1 MPNFLD
7 KKEYVLFF
15 ENLQLYLRLWLKLKN
30 KTLHIRIKS
39 FTMVKTIYWI
49 QHKKKNKSA
58 KNRDKNG
65 KSLYRLIHNT
75 KHGKAIKN
83 LRNRRDVKLASNKK
97 DYLKCTSKSSYMSH
111 KILDK
116 NFVTIRKRKV
126 ILTVSKP
133 ADIGMCILDLSRIL
147 IYKFHFIKNKY
158 HNNSNFLFT
167 DINSFIYEI

>member
-1 MPNFLD
+1 MLELNHS
-7 KKEYVLFF
+7 
-15 ENLQLYLRLWLKLKN
+15 QWLKPYIEFNTK
-30 KTLHIRIKS
+30 
-39 FTMVKTIYWI
+39 
-49 QHKKKNKSA
+49 QKNKST

-158 HNNSNFLFT
+158 HNNSKILFT